1 MNYFQKTVHTLTNLF
16 SRPQNAENSL
26 PNFEGNQRNFQ
37 SELSDLKTLAAK
49 ATSKKDLQTILSR
62 LERMSTT
69 RSRQDIKKWLSAVN
83 QAEDLRRPRL
93 QPLFELYRQTDLDEH
108 LTAITGQRT
117 KAVTG
122 AQWRISDANGETNAD
137 LSKAIQ
143 DSTWFGEFLD
153 EAMKA
158 LFWGYGMVELKK
170 TALTAVSPPLEGLG
184 EAIEVLPIPMPHI
197 NPLNRNIVLSQGDE
211 EGIAADDTEYNI
223 IELGKPYQLG
233 LYMKATPAVIFTRT
247 ALAAWA
253 DYSEVFGSP
262 MRVGKTDSQNV
273 PYLNSFENFLKNMG
287 SMPFA
292 LISKEDDIEFS
303 NDSRADAFNVY
314 DKLIDRHEKRL
325 SKLILEQTGTTDEK
339 AFVGGAEVH
348 ERVADKIAKH
358 DKRNIAAII
367 NTKLLPLLA
376 RMGFPVEGAKFE
388 WIEIIPITKL
398 DLETDQF
405 LIDNFEFENVEHFS
419 TKYKVAIKG
428 FKVQK
433 TIETPLASK
442 KP

>member
-16 SRPQNAENSL
+16 SRAQNAENS
-26 PNFEGNQRNFQ
+26 PTDFKEFEGDFQ
-37 SELSDLKTLAAK
+37 SELYELQTLAAK
-49 ATSKKDLQTILSR
+49 ASNKKDLQTILSR

-83 QAEDLRRPRL
+83 QAEDLNRPRL
-93 QPLFELYRQTDLDEH
+93 QPLEQVYRQTDLDEH

-122 AQWRISDANGETNAD
+122 ANWRITDAAGETDTD
-137 LSKAIQ
+137 LSTKLRE
-143 DSTWFGEFLD
+143 SVWFTEFLD

-170 TALTAVSPPLEGLG
+170 TMSDDLKN
-184 EAIEVLPIPMPHI
+184 AIEILIIPMAHI
-197 NPLNRNIVLSQGDE
+197 NPLNRNILLSQSDD

-223 IELGKPYQLG
+223 IELSKPYQLG

-273 PYLNSFENFLKNMG
+273 PYLNSFEGFLKNMG
-287 SMPFA
+287 SMPYA
-292 LISKEDDIEFS
+292 LISKEDMIEFS

-339 AFVGGAEVH
+339 AFVGSAGVH
-348 ERVADKIAKH
+348 ERVADKIAAH
-358 DKRNIAAII
+358 DQRNIAALI
-367 NTKLLPLLA
+367 NTKLIPLLV
-376 RMGFPVEGAKFE
+376 RMGFPMENTKFE
-388 WIEIIPITKL
+388 FINEIPITEL
-398 DLETDQF
+398 DLKIDQF
-405 LIDNFEFENVEHFS
+405 LLDNFEHEDVSEFAQ
-419 TKYKVAIKG
+419 KYKRKLIG
-428 FKVQK
+428 FKAK
-433 TIETPLASK
+433 TVIAPPSGK
-442 KP
+442 